1 MEIAREPQPLVIGR
15 TRAELL
21 IENAKLIAHAVDV
34 RCEGPELIAVLDANV
49 TAEVAFSDPLDAGT
63 DRAKWAEDRE
73 GDHESKNERKEKT
86 CPRKREDDD
95 LRSGVRVPSIRN
107 TLSDLRVGT
116 VDELVGEQ
124 SQPVAEWCY
133 LHRLRR
139 FGLSD
144 PACGHEVERSCR
156 RGRKGSLDA
165 ANSSDRISLFGVD
178 VSKPIEAVAR
188 RSYLPERR
196 VDTDRLRQS
205 YRSGKRV
212 QLSRR
217 RQA

>member
-1 MEIAREPQPLVIGR
+1 MQIAGQAQAFLVSG
-15 TRAELL
+15 TQSFLNVENTELL
-21 IENAKLIAHAVDV
+21 AHAVYV
-34 RCEGPELIAVLDANV
+34 GRERPQLIAILDAEV
-49 TAEVAFSDPLDAGT
+49 PAEIALCDALDAGA
-63 DRAKWAEDRE
+63 DCAKWAEDRE
-73 GDHESKNERKEKT
+73 GDHESKNEREEKT
-86 CPRKREDDD
+86 CPRKRDYDD
-95 LRSGVRVPSIRN
+95 LRSGVCVPSIRN
-107 TLSDLRVGT
+107 TLDDLCVGA

-124 SQPVAEWCY
+124 SQPIAEWCY

-196 VDTDRLRQS
+196 IDTDRFMQS
-205 YRSGKRV
+205 DRPGKRV
-212 QLSRR
+212 QLGRS

>member
-1 MEIAREPQPLVIGR
+1 KALEERG
-15 TRAELL
+15 
-21 IENAKLIAHAVDV
+21 
-34 RCEGPELIAVLDANV
+34 DA
-49 TAEVAFSDPLDAGT
+49 AQ
-63 DRAKWAEDRE
+63 RAEDRE
-73 GDHESKNERKEKT
+73 GDNQSKNERKEKT
-86 CPRKREDDD
+86 CPRKRDHDD
-95 LRSGVRVPSIRN
+95 LRSGVCVPSIRN
-107 TLSDLRVGT
+107 TLGDLRVST

-144 PACGHEVERSCR
+144 PACGHEVERACG

-165 ANSSDRISLFGVD
+165 ANASDHVSLFGVD

-196 VDTDRLRQS
+196 SDSDRLAQS
-205 YRSGKRV
+205 DRSGKQV
-212 QLSRR
+212 QLRRR